1 MIPLINP
8 VQRDIYSIIIN
19 YINYYSGYINGEN
32 LIYDAFYDLQNR
44 TKSVM
49 IIFMVLF
56 CGLNIILGIICAF
69 YIVLVRKMFISFIIK
84 MHETLKNE
92 TFISYFRD
100 KMRNLMTISRLYE
113 KNPNSVIKTIKKSK
127 AELFKKLR
135 EHKKKSITMHQPI
148 TPLIK
153 TNFFTEEQ
161 SLSNA
166 IISRNN
172 DTYKIANPFYL
183 NIIRV
188 FSLYVIFTLSIDVAL
203 LIVYRQY
210 TLTNDYGIECAK
222 MENQIVNN
230 IVIAALS
237 TLINITQEETAILF
251 NEEIEEDGY
260 INSKVR
266 LANTQLYSIRAMER
280 QHSTL
285 IKDMSSY
292 YDYDC
297 DNLFQSLSDT
307 IYSGLVELNKVEYY
321 DMLSTLCKHYK
332 ILSLPNFDYLFNQ
345 MNFKTQELMSSLA
358 DFSYDNLVRF
368 NTSDEF
374 YDLVTIILVLFRI
387 IQNYFRLGPLINNVI
402 KSINLFI
409 GLMWTYLSYNIV
421 SNCVMFLLIRKL
433 IINRLNVI
441 NNNLNLLD
449 NCFNFSL

>member
-1 MIPLINP
+1 
-8 VQRDIYSIIIN
+8 
-19 YINYYSGYINGEN
+19 
-32 LIYDAFYDLQNR
+32 
-44 TKSVM
+44 
-49 IIFMVLF
+49 
-56 CGLNIILGIICAF
+56 
-69 YIVLVRKMFISFIIK
+69 
-84 MHETLKNE
+84 
-92 TFISYFRD
+92 
-100 KMRNLMTISRLYE
+100 
-113 KNPNSVIKTIKKSK
+113 
-127 AELFKKLR
+127 
-135 EHKKKSITMHQPI
+135 MHQPI

-230 IVIAALS
+230 IVIDDLS

>member
-1 MIPLINP
+1 
-8 VQRDIYSIIIN
+8 
-19 YINYYSGYINGEN
+19 
-32 LIYDAFYDLQNR
+32 
-44 TKSVM
+44 
-49 IIFMVLF
+49 MV
-56 CGLNIILGIICAF
+56 
-69 YIVLVRKMFISFIIK
+69 
-84 MHETLKNE
+84 
-92 TFISYFRD
+92 
-100 KMRNLMTISRLYE
+100 
-113 KNPNSVIKTIKKSK
+113 P
-127 AELFKKLR
+127 
-135 EHKKKSITMHQPI
+135 
-148 TPLIK
+148 
-153 TNFFTEEQ
+153 
-161 SLSNA
+161 
-166 IISRNN
+166 
-172 DTYKIANPFYL
+172 
-183 NIIRV
+183 
-188 FSLYVIFTLSIDVAL
+188 
-203 LIVYRQY
+203 
-210 TLTNDYGIECAK
+210 
-222 MENQIVNN
+222 
-230 IVIAALS
+230 
-237 TLINITQEETAILF
+237 
-251 NEEIEEDGY
+251 
-260 INSKVR
+260 
-266 LANTQLYSIRAMER
+266 
-280 QHSTL
+280 
-285 IKDMSSY
+285 SY

-297 DNLFQSLSDT
+297 YNLFQSLSDT